1 MEKEKSCLSCKH
13 EYAPTGCEP
22 CVKCCDKNLWEPKDE
37 EMPDVRSVEGEP
49 CEISTEREGSWG
61 SSPLEELLFD
71 YTRKALNEFKIAQA
85 EADSCKEQ
93 PDAWK
98 YRAEREIKRQRF
110 SALWDVIEAAT
121 LEEEYEKWTRQ
132 PETLPY

>member
-1 MEKEKSCLSCKH
+1 MEKEKSCLNCKH

-37 EMPDVRSVEGEP
+37 EMLDVRSVEGEP

-61 SSPLEELLFD
+61 CPPLAELLFD
-71 YTRKALNEFKIAQA
+71 YTRKALNELKIAQA
-85 EADSCKEQ
+85 EADSCEEQ

-98 YRAEREIKRQRF
+98 YRAEREIKHQRF
-110 SALWDVIEAAT
+110 CALWDVIEAAG
-121 LEEEYEKWTRQ
+121 LAEEYEKWTSQ